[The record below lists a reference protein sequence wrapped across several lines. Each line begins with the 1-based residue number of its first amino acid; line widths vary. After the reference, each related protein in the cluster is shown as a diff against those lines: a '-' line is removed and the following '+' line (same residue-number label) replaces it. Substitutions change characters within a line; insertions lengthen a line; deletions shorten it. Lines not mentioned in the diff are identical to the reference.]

1 MNKRIRKKRQHRFD
15 NFIILSERCSI
26 GNHICRRCRMD
37 DIEYNRRYVWS
48 YTHWLKLHSS
58 NTKWHQ
64 RVLESRSSDQMI
76 LSAKHL
82 LLTDHLPLTDNSV
95 GYGKVVDTLSVDDVI
110 EFDKSGIRIVLVRNP
125 VSDEVREAIK
135 NTSLNV
141 YDDINEERVQ
151 QVLSMLENMKGD
163 ATNET

>member
-1 MNKRIRKKRQHRFD
+1 MNKRIRKKRQHRLD
-15 NFIILSERCSI
+15 NFIIISERCSI
-26 GNHICRRCRMD
+26 GNDICRTCRIV

-48 YTHWLKLHSS
+48 YTHWLKLHAS
-58 NTKWHQ
+58 NTKWRL
-64 RVLESRSSDQMI
+64 RVIESRTSDQMI

-82 LLTDHLPLTDNSV
+82 LRTDNSV

-110 EFDKSGIRIVLVRNP
+110 EFDKAGTRIVLVRNP
-125 VSDEVREAIK
+125 ISDEVREAIK

>member
-1 MNKRIRKKRQHRFD
+1 MNKRIKKKRQHCLDYR
-15 NFIILSERCSI
+15 ITMAERCSI
-26 GNHICRRCRMD
+26 GNHICRRCRMLG
-37 DIEYNRRYVWS
+37 IKYNHRNIWS

-64 RVLESRSSDQMI
+64 RVLESQSSDQMI

-110 EFDKSGIRIVLVRNP
+110 EFDKAGIRIVLVRNP
-125 VSDEVREAIK
+125 ISDEVREAIK

-151 QVLSMLENMKGD
+151 QMLSMLENMKGD
-163 ATNET
+163 AANET